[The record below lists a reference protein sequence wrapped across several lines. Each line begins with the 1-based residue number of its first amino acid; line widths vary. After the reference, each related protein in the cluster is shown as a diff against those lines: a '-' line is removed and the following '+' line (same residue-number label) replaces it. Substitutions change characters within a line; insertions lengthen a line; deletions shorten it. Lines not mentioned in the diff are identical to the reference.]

1 MGYRD
6 LLKEATRLKKEK
18 KYDEACQTL
27 RVAFQSADVGEY
39 IDIHERLRLP
49 VYLCFA
55 NRDDEAWFELNR
67 LSTTYQ
73 DSISQI
79 AIRSKMQKFLEDE
92 GRLIDAA
99 FFLAWV
105 YILELKHKIDLIVNI
120 HAAADKWANEESM
133 IVEMKDGSFASL
145 DFRRINDGREPFA
158 FTNAGNPI
166 YDVAHNHTLTSLN
179 DMLDINVIEDCFVG
193 LCEKIGN
200 CEAPSI
206 IAEKIIEIID
216 GEYAS
221 GEWVADLHSFF
232 REQLS

>member
-6 LLKEATRLKKEK
+6 LLKEATLLKKAS

-67 LSTTYQ
+67 LSTVYQ

-79 AIRSKMQKFLEDE
+79 AIRTKMQKFLEDE
-92 GRLIDAA
+92 GKLVDAA

-105 YILELKHKIDLIVNI
+105 YLIELKHKIDLIVDI
-120 HAAADKWANEESM
+120 HDAADKWANEDPM
-133 IVEMKDGSFASL
+133 MVEMKDGSIAAL
-145 DFRRINDGREPFA
+145 DFRKIDDGREPFA
-158 FTNAGNPI
+158 FTKSGSPI
-166 YDVAHNHTLTSLN
+166 YDVAHNHILTSLN
-179 DMLDINVIEDCFVG
+179 NMLDVNVIENCFVG
-193 LCEKIGN
+193 ICEKIGDD
-200 CEAPSI
+200 EAPAI
-206 IAEKIIEIID
+206 IAEKIIEII
-216 GEYAS
+216 GGKYIS
-221 GEWVADLHSFF
+221 GEWVAELHSFF
-232 REQLS
+232 REQLA

>member
-55 NRDDEAWFELNR
+55 NRDDEAWSELNR
-67 LSTTYQ
+67 LSSEYQ

-92 GRLIDAA
+92 GKLIDAA

-105 YILELKHKIDLIVNI
+105 YLLELKHKIDFIVNI
-120 HAAADKWANEESM
+120 HDAADKLANEEPI
-133 IVEMKDGSFASL
+133 IVEMNDGSFSNL
-145 DFRRINDGREPFA
+145 DFRRIYDGREPFA
-158 FTNAGNPI
+158 FTSSGNPI
-166 YDVAHNHTLTSLN
+166 YDVAHGHILASLN
-179 DMLDINVIEDCFVG
+179 NMLDMNVIESCFIEI
-193 LCEKIGN
+193 CEKIGDDD
-200 CEAPSI
+200 APAI
-206 IAEKIIEIID
+206 IAKKIVEIID
-216 GEYAS
+216 GKYLS
-221 GEWVADLHSFF
+221 GEWVAELHSFF
-232 REQLS
+232 REQLT

>member
-27 RVAFQSADVGEY
+27 RVAFQSADVSEY

-67 LSTTYQ
+67 LSSTYQ

-92 GRLIDAA
+92 GKLIDAA

-133 IVEMKDGSFASL
+133 IVEMKDGGFASL
-145 DFRRINDGREPFA
+145 DFRKINDGREPFA

-166 YDVAHNHTLTSLN
+166 YDVAHNHMLASLN
-179 DMLDINVIEDCFVG
+179 RRLTVEVIEDEFLDVCCKIDRLDLPPAIADKILEIVG
-193 LCEKIGN
+193 SDDYSK
-200 CEAPSI
+200 
-206 IAEKIIEIID
+206 
-216 GEYAS
+216 
-221 GEWVADLHSFF
+221 EWVSDLHNFF
-232 REQLS
+232 REQLD